1 VWQALNGRR
10 NDWVDELLTLFNSRV
25 LSRIVNRMAFT
36 IAWAIAVTTIIAIG
50 ERYPESGLG
59 WFTDFEIPGWPHEL
73 VGGFLSILLVFRT
86 DQAYERYWEGRR
98 QWSEVSTAC
107 RDLAR
112 VAMSNLKGPMVDEL
126 MAHVSV
132 FPVALK
138 QHLRGTQNREEMAA
152 VFNTYLEANS
162 SYIDMVTQSKS
173 MPTTV
178 LLSTSNVISALRRA
192 PRARQLDLVWQEM
205 ENKID
210 RLSDIV
216 AECEKIKCSYF
227 LFYLL
232 LIAKRSCARRSH
244 CHTPLTRS
252 MSLLTRSRSL
262 LTRSRSLLTRSRSL
276 LTL

>member
-10 NDWVDELLTLFNSRV
+10 NDWVDELLTLFKSRV

-98 QWSEVSTAC
+98 QWSEVATAC

-192 PRARQLDLVWQEM
+192 PRARQLDLVWQEL

-216 AECEKIKCSYF
+216 AECEKIKCSF
-227 LFYLL
+227 FSFSLSLL
-232 LIAKRSCARRSH
+232 SAKKSSARRSH
-244 CHTPLTRS
+244 CHTRDTHRAFFFPPTPS
-252 MSLLTRSRSL
+252 TN
-262 LTRSRSLLTRSRSL
+262 TI
-276 LTL
+276 

>member
-1 VWQALNGRR
+1 MWQALNGRR
-10 NDWVDELLTLFNSRV
+10 NDWVDELLTLFKSRV

-36 IAWAIAVTTIIAIG
+36 IAWAIAVTTIITIG

-98 QWSEVSTAC
+98 QWSEVATAC

-192 PRARQLDLVWQEM
+192 PRARQLDLVWQEL

-216 AECEKIKCSYF
+216 AECEKIKCFFF
-227 LFYLL
+227 LFLL
-232 LIAKRSCARRSH
+232 LSAKRSSARRSH
-244 CHTPLTRS
+244 CHTRDTHLASPPPPTNAI
-252 MSLLTRSRSL
+252 
-262 LTRSRSLLTRSRSL
+262 
-276 LTL
+276 